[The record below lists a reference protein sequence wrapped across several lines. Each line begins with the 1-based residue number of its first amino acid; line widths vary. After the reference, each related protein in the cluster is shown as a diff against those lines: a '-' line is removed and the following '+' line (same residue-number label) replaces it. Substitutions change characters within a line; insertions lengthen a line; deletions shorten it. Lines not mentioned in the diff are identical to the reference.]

1 MELVHAWLV
10 TLILKTTVENKIMF
24 NIKLILNDY
33 MTRNIILEIKINYI
47 KMALK
52 YSKQPIKLYVM
63 FLKLIELRYS
73 TISLLTSKSNWKYL
87 CK

>member
-10 TLILKTTVENKIMF
+10 TLILKTIVENKIMF

>member
-1 MELVHAWLV
+1 
-10 TLILKTTVENKIMF
+10 MF

-52 YSKQPIKLYVM
+52 YSK
-63 FLKLIELRYS
+63 
-73 TISLLTSKSNWKYL
+73 LTYKTLCDVSKINGN
-87 CK
+87 

>member
-73 TISLLTSKSNWKYL
+73 TISLLISKSNWKYL

>member
-1 MELVHAWLV
+1 
-10 TLILKTTVENKIMF
+10 MF